1 MGLPSIDVV
10 IVGGGIMGSS
20 TAYHLTKADPS
31 LKVVVVEKDP
41 SYTYASSALSATN
54 IRVQFSLQENIQA
67 SQYTIEV
74 LKNFETEMAVDGEKP
89 SIDYHGEGN
98 LFPVEEKNVD
108 IAKNSLQLQKSLNCD
123 VEWWSPE
130 RIRDTYPL
138 FEIGNYAG
146 GTFGAK
152 DGRLDAYS
160 LLMAYKT
167 KARSQGAVYLK
178 EEVVEVITDNKRA
191 TGVRLSS
198 GDALKAGTVINCAG
212 PWAALLAETV
222 GVKLPV
228 EPTKRQIFV
237 MTPAAKLDGPLP
249 LTILPSGLYFRTE
262 PGGMILLGKSLPEDP
277 VGFDFSWDD
286 KRYYDQLWPEL
297 AEFVPSFDTAKLNR
311 GWAGLYAV
319 NTLDDNAI
327 LGEWPELKRF
337 FLANGFSGH
346 GMQHGPAVGRY
357 LSELVLGKKP
367 QLDLSK
373 LGPER
378 ILENRPLYED
388 GIV

>member
-1 MGLPSIDVV
+1 MQQTHSDVL
-10 IVGGGIMGSS
+10 IIGGGIMGSS

-31 LKVVVVEKDP
+31 LKISVVEKDP

-54 IRVQFSLQENIQA
+54 VRVQFSLQENIQA
-67 SQYTIEV
+67 SQYT
-74 LKNFETEMAVDGEKP
+74 LKILENFEDEMAVEGEKP
-89 SIDYHGEGN
+89 DIDYHAEGN
-98 LFPVEEKNVD
+98 LFIVDEKGRVLAD
-108 IAKNSLQLQKSLNCD
+108 KALQLQRSLDCE

-130 RIRDTYPL
+130 KIKEICPL
-138 FEIGNYAG
+138 YETGNYAG

-160 LLMAYKT
+160 LLMAYKN
-167 KARSQGAVYLK
+167 KARSQGAAYIK
-178 EEVVEVITDNKRA
+178 DEAVEILTENGCA
-191 TGVRLSS
+191 TGARLAS
-198 GDALKAGTVINCAG
+198 GNTIKAGYVINCAG
-212 PWAALLAETV
+212 PWAAQLARTA
-222 GVKLPV
+222 GVALPI
-228 EPTKRQIFV
+228 EPIKRQIFV
-237 MTPAAKLDGPLP
+237 MTPAVKLASPLP
-249 LTILPSGLYFRTE
+249 FTILPSGFYFRTE
-262 PGGMILLGKSLPEDP
+262 PGGMILMGKSLPEDEI
-277 VGFDFSWDD
+277 GFDFTWDD

-297 AEFVPSFDTAKLNR
+297 AELIPAFDTAKLNR

-319 NTLDDNAI
+319 NTLDENAI

-357 LSELVLGKKP
+357 MTELVLGVKP
-367 QLDLSK
+367 HLDLSR

-378 ILENRPLYED
+378 IMENRPLHED